1 MRAIFCGT
9 GWFPIVDA
17 IVERLPAGFSVDK
30 WNGDVPLTEAV
41 RGSQVILAS
50 NGRIDAPVI
59 AAAPELMLIQQPA
72 AGVDGIDLEA
82 ARARGVPVCNAPG
95 ANHVSMAETAL
106 FLMMALARRYP
117 LARKGFAA
125 GQLGVPLGREMRGKT
140 LGIIGFGRSGQVLA
154 EIAGGLGMRVVS
166 VASQSSRRDWHTLL
180 GESDVISL
188 HCPLNSK
195 TEGMLDADAFAAMK
209 AGVLIINCAR
219 GPIIDRR
226 ALEDALESGRAGGV
240 GLDTFWHEPW
250 DPNDPLFQRD
260 DVIVLPHVGGSSE
273 QSFVRIADIVAGN
286 IIRVGRGEE
295 PIHRVA

>member
-1 MRAIFCGT
+1 M
-9 GWFPIVDA
+9 
-17 IVERLPAGFSVDK
+17 
-30 WNGDVPLTEAV
+30 PLTEAV

-166 VASQSSRRDWHTLL
+166 VASQSSRKDWHTLL